1 MVPTPRLLVVLLA
14 IAPLAILPLAL
25 EPAWIAL
32 AIAWV
37 AVAVAVGIDLA
48 LLASA
53 RLDIALQRPASA
65 GVGRTVRAK
74 AAIDLRA
81 AAPLHG
87 TLRAIADAPLTASAP
102 IAVRIPRGA
111 SELPI
116 DLHADSRG
124 TGTLR
129 EIWLRLSGPLGLV
142 ARIEKADRGA
152 GPIAVVPDVEHV
164 DRTTMAVLGAQP
176 MLSGLKREKWT
187 GEGGEFESLQQYT
200 LGMDLGSVD
209 WKASARH
216 QQLRVRR
223 FHVERR
229 QRIVVCLDVGRAMR
243 DPIADTAPSES
254 KRGWGPARSVW
265 GGGTRSGSAGRG
277 EGSSKTP
284 PENARDPIQ
293 GLERLDHGVHTALV
307 LAKAALRAGDLVGM
321 HGYGGEPRAWVP
333 PRSGVGQFARLRQA
347 AAALRAETDETN
359 HVLGLHDLLR
369 RLSRR
374 TMVVV
379 FTEFSDATTAEL
391 MLDALGQLARKHVIV
406 FVALDDPLLEE
417 PLSTLPSDASDLAA
431 AVVASNLAQRRH
443 LVLARLP
450 RLGVHVVHSR
460 PGAVAADLV
469 ERYVNIKAR
478 GLIG

>member
-14 IAPLAILPLAL
+14 IAPLAILPLAI

-32 AIAWV
+32 AVAWV
-37 AVAVAVGIDLA
+37 AVAVAVGVDLA

-53 RLDIALQRPASA
+53 RLDVALQRPASA
-65 GVGRTVRAK
+65 GVGRAVRAK

-87 TLRAIADAPLTASAP
+87 TLRAIAEAPLSASAP

-116 DLHADSRG
+116 DLHADARG
-124 TGTLR
+124 TGALR
-129 EIWLRLSGPLGLV
+129 EIWLRVTGPLGLV
-142 ARIEKADRGA
+142 ARIEKVDRGA

-243 DPIADTAPSES
+243 DPI
-254 KRGWGPARSVW
+254 
-265 GGGTRSGSAGRG
+265 
-277 EGSSKTP
+277 
-284 PENARDPIQ
+284 Q

-321 HGYGGEPRAWVP
+321 HAYGGEPRAWVP

>member
-37 AVAVAVGIDLA
+37 VVAVAIAIDLA

-74 AAIDLRA
+74 ASIDLRA

-87 TLRAIADAPLTASAP
+87 TLRAIADAPLSAPAP
-102 IAVRIPRGA
+102 IAVRIPPGA
-111 SELPI
+111 IE
-116 DLHADSRG
+116 LHADARG

-129 EIWLRLSGPLGLV
+129 EIWLRLSGPLGLL

-152 GPIAVVPDVEHV
+152 GPIAVVPDVERV

-243 DPIADTAPSES
+243 DPIVDACPSES
-254 KRGWGPARSVW
+254 KRGWGPARSVG

-277 EGSSKTP
+277 EGLLSPERRAKTP
-284 PENARDPIQ
+284 PENQ

-307 LAKAALRAGDLVGM
+307 LAKAALRAGDLVGL
-321 HGYGGEPRAWVP
+321 HAYGGEPRAWVP
-333 PRSGVGQFARLRQA
+333 PRSGVGQFARLCQG
-347 AAALRAETDETN
+347 AAALHAETDETN

-417 PLSTLPSDASDLAA
+417 PLSTLPTGASDLAA

>member
-1 MVPTPRLLVVLLA
+1 MLA
-14 IAPLAILPLAL
+14 IAPLAIVPLAL
-25 EPAWIAL
+25 EPAWVAL
-32 AIAWV
+32 AAAWALL
-37 AVAVAVGIDLA
+37 AVAIGIDLA
-48 LLASA
+48 LLSTA
-53 RLDIALQRPASA
+53 RLDVSLHKPASA

-74 AAIDLRA
+74 ATIELRA
-81 AAPLHG
+81 AAPLTG
-87 TLRAIADAPLTASAP
+87 TLRAIADAPLRAREPS
-102 IAVRIPRGA
+102 AVRIAPG
-111 SELPI
+111 STELPI
-116 DLHADSRG
+116 ELDALARG
-124 TGTLR
+124 TGALR
-129 EIWLRLSGPLGLV
+129 EIWLRLEGPLGLV
-142 ARIEKADRGA
+142 ARIDEVDRGA
-152 GPIAVVPDVEHV
+152 GPIAVVPDVERV
-164 DRTTMAVLGAQP
+164 DRAAMAVLGAQP
-176 MLSGLKREKWT
+176 LLSGLKREKWT

-200 LGMDLGSVD
+200 LGMDLGAVD

-243 DPIADTAPSES
+243 DPI
-254 KRGWGPARSVW
+254 
-265 GGGTRSGSAGRG
+265 GGAG
-277 EGSSKTP
+277 E
-284 PENARDPIQ
+284 D
-293 GLERLDHGVHTALV
+293 GLPMERLDHGVHAALV

-321 HGYGGEPRAWVP
+321 HAYGGEPRAWVP
-333 PRSGVGQFARLRQA
+333 PRSGAGQFARLRQG
-347 AAALRAETDETN
+347 AAALHTETDETN

-391 MLDALGQLARKHVIV
+391 MLEALGQLARRHVIV

-417 PLSTLPSDASDLAA
+417 PLSALPSDSADLAA

-450 RLGVHVVHSR
+450 RLGVHVVHAR
-460 PGAVAADLV
+460 PGAVAAEVV
-469 ERYVNIKAR
+469 EKYVRIKSR